1 MKLNSVVFKLGA
13 TILFLQL
20 IILIPLGYIILQLI
34 LNYSVNQTEQQLVQ
48 LSEKYA
54 TQVNNVEDPDNLQL
68 LEHLTDMTDTSAVI
82 LDQNGEIVL
91 QTNWHED
98 ITNEVLANPQIK
110 QLEEGE
116 TIVEEYT
123 FNSTTYLKVAQPI
136 TNQNGIQGS
145 VVLFS
150 SFGLISNSIHN
161 IIFLVILASLGAV
174 ALAIGFTFFI
184 SKKLGAPLIVME
196 KAAKQI
202 AEKKNFSLRVDYKA
216 NDEIGSLAHAINHLS
231 ETLER
236 YQTNRNEFFSNITH
250 ELKTP
255 LTYVKGYANAVRHEM
270 YQSKEERDEFLEIIE
285 NETDHI
291 SNLMDDLTDLSKIE
305 EGKIDL
311 NKEDIN
317 VNKLAEEMIKR
328 SQFRAS
334 EKGLTMN
341 LEVPDSTIFLYAD
354 KNRLDQV
361 LTNLVENA
369 VRYTETGSIT
379 LKVKEDRDLV
389 MIRVK
394 DTGIG
399 IKEEDIPYLFER
411 FYRVDKSRSRAN
423 GGTGLG
429 LAIVKNLV
437 EMHDGDID
445 VDSELNKGTTI
456 TLRFPKEEETQHA
469 ISR

>member
-34 LNYSVNQTEQQLVQ
+34 LNYSMNQTEQQLVQ

-54 TQVNNVEDPDNLQL
+54 TQVNNIDDPENLQL
-68 LEHLTDMTDTSAVI
+68 LEHLANMTDTSAVI
-82 LDQNGEIVL
+82 LDQNGETVL
-91 QTNWHED
+91 QSNWHED
-98 ITNEVLANPQIK
+98 ITDEVLANPQIR
-110 QLEEGE
+110 QLEHGE

-136 TNQNGIQGS
+136 TNQDRIQGS

-161 IIFLVILASLGAV
+161 IIFLVIFASLGAV

-184 SKKLGAPLIVME
+184 SKKLGAPLIAME
-196 KAAKQI
+196 KVAKQI

-270 YQSKEERDEFLEIIE
+270 YQSKEEREEFLEIIE
-285 NETDHI
+285 NEADHI
-291 SNLMDDLTDLSKIE
+291 SNLMDDLTDISKIE

-317 VNKLAEEMIKR
+317 INNLTEEMIRR

-334 EKGLTMN
+334 EKGLKMN
-341 LEVPDSTIFLYAD
+341 LDVPDNTVFLFAD

-369 VRYTETGSIT
+369 VRYTEKGSIT
-379 LKVKEDRDLV
+379 LQVKEERNQII
-389 MIRVK
+389 IRVK

-399 IKEEDIPYLFER
+399 IKTEAIPYLFER

-437 EMHDGDID
+437 EMHEGDID

-456 TLRFPKEEETQHA
+456 TLRFPKEENSQHTT
-469 ISR
+469 SK

>member
-34 LNYSVNQTEQQLVQ
+34 LNYSINQTETQLVQ

-54 TQVNNVEDPDNLQL
+54 TQVNDLEDPENLQL

-82 LDQNGEIVL
+82 LDSNGNNLLE
-91 QTNWHED
+91 TNWHSD
-98 ITNEVLANPQIK
+98 ITDQILDPNEIK
-110 QLEEGE
+110 QLDQGA
-116 TIVEEYT
+116 TVVEEYT
-123 FNSTTYLKVAQPI
+123 FNGSTYLKVAQPI
-136 TNQNGIQGS
+136 TNPNGTNGS

-174 ALAIGFTFFI
+174 ALAMGFTFFI
-184 SKKLGAPLIVME
+184 SKKLGAPLIEME
-196 KAAKQI
+196 KVAKQI

-255 LTYVKGYANAVRHEM
+255 LTYVKGYANAVLHEM

-291 SNLMDDLTDLSKIE
+291 SNLMDDLMDLSKIE

-311 NKEDIN
+311 NKEDVNI
-317 VNKLAEEMIKR
+317 NKLTEEMLRR
-328 SQFRAS
+328 SQFRAA
-334 EKGLTMN
+334 EKGLKME
-341 LEVPDSTIFLYAD
+341 LEVPDNTVYLFAD
-354 KNRLDQV
+354 KSRLDQV

-369 VRYTETGSIT
+369 VRYTEKGGIV
-379 LKVKEDRDLV
+379 LQIKEERDDVL
-389 MIRVK
+389 IQVK

-399 IKEEDIPYLFER
+399 IKQEDIPYLFER

-429 LAIVKNLV
+429 LSIVKNLV
-437 EMHDGDID
+437 EMHEGDIH
-445 VDSELNKGTTI
+445 VTSEVNKGTTI
-456 TLRFPKEEETQHA
+456 SLRFPKEKDAHNV
-469 ISR
+469 

>member
-34 LNYSVNQTEQQLVQ
+34 LNYSINQTETQLVQ

-54 TQVNNVEDPDNLQL
+54 EQVNSVEDPDNVQL
-68 LEHLTDMTDTSAVI
+68 LEHLTEMTDTSAVI
-82 LDQNGEIVL
+82 LDENGEIL
-91 QTNWHED
+91 LKTNWEEAISD
-98 ITNEVLANPQIK
+98 NVLENPELK

-116 TIVEEYT
+116 SIVKEYT
-123 FNSTTYLKVAQPI
+123 FEGNTFLKVAQPI
-136 TNQNGIQGS
+136 ISEAEAIGS

-161 IIFLVILASLGAV
+161 IIVLVILASLGAV
-174 ALAIGFTFFI
+174 GLAIGFTFFI
-184 SKKLGAPLIVME
+184 SKKIGGPLIAME
-196 KAAKQI
+196 KVAKQI

-216 NDEIGSLAHAINHLS
+216 NDEIGSLAGAINHLS

-311 NKEDIN
+311 NKEEIN
-317 VNKLAEEMIKR
+317 VTRMAEEMIKR
-328 SQFRAS
+328 SQFRAA
-334 EKGLTMN
+334 EKGLNMK
-341 LEVPDSTIFLYAD
+341 LDAPKHIVYLFGD
-354 KNRLDQV
+354 KSRLDQV

-369 VRYTETGSIT
+369 VRYTEKGEIHLQ
-379 LKVKEDRDLV
+379 LKEEPNQV

-399 IKEEDIPYLFER
+399 IKKEDIPYLFER

-437 EMHDGDID
+437 EMHDGEIH
-445 VDSELNKGTTI
+445 VDSEVNEGTTV
-456 TLRFPKEEETQHA
+456 TLQFPKGAKTHA
-469 ISR
+469 LSK

>member
-34 LNYSVNQTEQQLVQ
+34 LNYSINQTETQLIQ

-54 TQVNNVEDPDNLQL
+54 EQVDDLKAPENQQL
-68 LEHLTDMTDTSAVI
+68 LEQLTTMTDTSAAI
-82 LDQNGEIVL
+82 LNQQGEMVL
-91 QTNWHED
+91 QTNWHDNIVDEAL
-98 ITNEVLANPQIK
+98 ENPQLQ
-110 QLEEGE
+110 QLKEGE
-116 TIVEEYT
+116 TIVEGYN
-123 FNSTTYLKVAQPI
+123 FNGSNYLKVAQPI
-136 TNQNGIQGS
+136 ATPDGIQGS

-174 ALAIGFTFFI
+174 VLAIGFTIFI
-184 SKKLGAPLIVME
+184 SKKLGAPLVTME
-196 KAAKQI
+196 KVAKEI
-202 AEKKNFSLRVDYKA
+202 AEQKNFSLRVDYKA
-216 NDEIGSLAHAINHLS
+216 NDEIGSLAQAINHLS

-285 NETDHI
+285 NESDHI
-291 SNLMDDLTDLSKIE
+291 SNLMDDLTDMSKIE

-311 NKEDIN
+311 NVEELDMN
-317 VNKLAEEMIKR
+317 HLAEEMLKR
-328 SQFRAS
+328 SQFRAA
-334 EKGLTMN
+334 EKGLQ
-341 LEVPDSTIFLYAD
+341 LHLDIPDHTIWIKAD
-354 KNRLDQV
+354 RNRMDQI

-369 VRYTETGSIT
+369 VRYTEKGRIT
-379 LKVKEDRDLV
+379 LRIANQSDQVLV
-389 MIRVK
+389 QVI

-399 IKEEDIPYLFER
+399 IKQEDVPYLFER

-429 LAIVKNLV
+429 LAIVKHLV
-437 EMHDGDID
+437 EMHEGSIEIN
-445 VDSELNKGTTI
+445 SELNKGTTVS
-456 TLRFPKEEETQHA
+456 LYFPKQ
-469 ISR
+469 

>member
-34 LNYSVNQTEQQLVQ
+34 LNYSMNQTEQQLIQ

-54 TQVNNVEDPDNLQL
+54 TQVNSIDDPESLQL
-68 LEHLTDMTDTSAVI
+68 LEHLADMTDTSAVI
-82 LDQNGEIVL
+82 LDQNGDTVL

-98 ITNEVLANPQIK
+98 ITDEVLANPQIK
-110 QLEEGE
+110 QLEAGE
-116 TIVEEYT
+116 TIVDDYT

-136 TNQNGIQGS
+136 TNQGGIQGS

-184 SKKLGAPLIVME
+184 SKKLGAPLITME
-196 KAAKQI
+196 KVAKQI

-270 YQSKEERDEFLEIIE
+270 YQNREERDEFLEIIE

-317 VNKLAEEMIKR
+317 VNKLAEEMVRR

-341 LEVPDSTIFLYAD
+341 LDVPDSIVFLFAD

-369 VRYTETGSIT
+369 VRYTEKGSIT
-379 LKVKEDRDLV
+379 LKVKEERDEV

-399 IKEEDIPYLFER
+399 IKKEDIPYLFER

-437 EMHDGDID
+437 EMHEGDIE

-456 TLRFPKEEETQHA
+456 TLRFPKEEDPQHA

>member
-34 LNYSVNQTEQQLVQ
+34 LNYSMNQTEQQLIQ
-48 LSEKYA
+48 LSGKYA
-54 TQVNNVEDPDNLQL
+54 TQVNSIDDPESLQL
-68 LEHLTDMTDTSAVI
+68 LEHLADMTDTSAVI
-82 LDQNGEIVL
+82 LDQNGDTVL

-98 ITNEVLANPQIK
+98 ITDEVLANPQIK
-110 QLEEGE
+110 QLEAGE
-116 TIVEEYT
+116 TIVDDYT

-136 TNQNGIQGS
+136 TNQGGIQGS

-184 SKKLGAPLIVME
+184 SKKLGAPLITME
-196 KAAKQI
+196 KVAKQI

-270 YQSKEERDEFLEIIE
+270 YQNREERDEFLEIIE

-317 VNKLAEEMIKR
+317 VNKLAEEMVRR

-341 LEVPDSTIFLYAD
+341 LDVPDSIVFLFAD

-369 VRYTETGSIT
+369 VRYTEKGSIT
-379 LKVKEDRDLV
+379 LKVKEERDEV

-399 IKEEDIPYLFER
+399 IKKEDIPYLFER

-437 EMHDGDID
+437 EMHEGDIE

-456 TLRFPKEEETQHA
+456 TLRFPKEEDPQHA

>member
-34 LNYSVNQTEQQLVQ
+34 LNYSMNETEQQLVQ

-54 TQVNNVEDPDNLQL
+54 TQVNSIDDPENLQL
-68 LEHLTDMTDTSAVI
+68 LEHLADMTDTSAVI
-82 LDQNGEIVL
+82 LDQNGETVL
-91 QTNWHED
+91 QTNWHND
-98 ITNEVLANPQIK
+98 ITDEVLANPQIK
-110 QLEEGE
+110 QLEAGE
-116 TIVEEYT
+116 TIVEDYT

-136 TNQNGIQGS
+136 ANQDTIQGS

-161 IIFLVILASLGAV
+161 IIFFVILASLGAV

-184 SKKLGAPLIVME
+184 SKKLGAPLIAME
-196 KAAKQI
+196 KVAKQI

-216 NDEIGSLAHAINHLS
+216 TDEIGSLAHAINHLS

-317 VNKLAEEMIKR
+317 INKLAEEMIRR

-334 EKGLTMN
+334 EKGLS
-341 LEVPDSTIFLYAD
+341 LHLDIPDSTVFLFAD

-369 VRYTETGSIT
+369 VRYTEKGSIT
-379 LKVKEDRDLV
+379 LTVTEERNDV
-389 MIRVK
+389 IMQVK

-399 IKEEDIPYLFER
+399 IKKEDIPYLFER

-437 EMHDGDID
+437 EMHEGDIH

-456 TLRFPKEEETQHA
+456 TLRLPKGEQLND
-469 ISR
+469 

>member
-34 LNYSVNQTEQQLVQ
+34 LNYSMNETEQQLVQ

-54 TQVNNVEDPDNLQL
+54 TQVNSIDDPENLQL
-68 LEHLTDMTDTSAVI
+68 LEHLADMTDTSAVI
-82 LDQNGEIVL
+82 LDQNGETVL
-91 QTNWHED
+91 QTNWHDD
-98 ITNEVLANPQIK
+98 ITDEVLANPQIK
-110 QLEEGE
+110 QLKAGE
-116 TIVEEYT
+116 TIVEDYT

-136 TNQNGIQGS
+136 TNQDNIQGS

-161 IIFLVILASLGAV
+161 IIFFVILASLGAV
-174 ALAIGFTFFI
+174 VLAIGFTFFI
-184 SKKLGAPLIVME
+184 SKKLGAPLIAME
-196 KAAKQI
+196 KVAKQI

-255 LTYVKGYANAVRHEM
+255 LTYVKGYANAVRNEM

-317 VNKLAEEMIKR
+317 MNKLAEEMIRR

-334 EKGLTMN
+334 EKGLS
-341 LEVPDSTIFLYAD
+341 LHLDIPDSTIFLFAD

-369 VRYTETGSIT
+369 VRYTEKGNIT
-379 LKVKEDRDLV
+379 LAVTEERNDV
-389 MIRVK
+389 IMQVK

-437 EMHDGDID
+437 EMHDGDIH

-456 TLRFPKEEETQHA
+456 TLRFPKGE
-469 ISR
+469 IRND

>member
-1 MKLNSVVFKLGA
+1 M
-13 TILFLQL
+13 
-20 IILIPLGYIILQLI
+20 QLI
-34 LNYSVNQTEQQLVQ
+34 LNYSINQTETQLVQ

-54 TQVNNVEDPDNLQL
+54 NQVTDLDDSENLQL
-68 LEHLTDMTDTSAVI
+68 LEHLTEMTDTSAVI
-82 LDQNGEIVL
+82 LDQEGTKLL
-91 QTNWHED
+91 QTNWQED
-98 ITNEVLANPQIK
+98 LTDKTLTSNEIM
-110 QLEEGE
+110 QLKRGE
-116 TIVEEYT
+116 TIVKEFT
-123 FNSTTYLKVAQPI
+123 SNGSTYLKVAQPI
-136 TNQNGIQGS
+136 INQNGTNGS

-174 ALAIGFTFFI
+174 VLAIGFTFFI
-184 SKKLGAPLIVME
+184 SKKLGAPPLIEME
-196 KAAKQI
+196 KVAKQI

-270 YQSKEERDEFLEIIE
+270 YQNKEEKDEFLEIIE

-291 SNLMDDLTDLSKIE
+291 SDLMDDLMDLSKIE

-317 VNKLAEEMIKR
+317 INKLAEEMLKR

-334 EKGLTMN
+334 EKGLTMHLN
-341 LEVPDSTIFLYAD
+341 QPENTVYLFAD
-354 KNRLDQV
+354 KSRLDQV

-369 VRYTETGSIT
+369 VRYTEKGKIT
-379 LKVKEDRDLV
+379 LTVQEERKDVI
-389 MIRVK
+389 IRVE

-399 IKEEDIPYLFER
+399 IKQEDIPYLFER

-429 LAIVKNLV
+429 LSIVKNLV
-437 EMHDGDID
+437 EMHDGSIQVESEID
-445 VDSELNKGTTI
+445 KGTAI
-456 TLRFPKEEETQHA
+456 TLRFPTEEEKQYNA
-469 ISR
+469 LSR

>member
-20 IILIPLGYIILQLI
+20 IILIPLGYIILQFI
-34 LNYSVNQTEQQLVQ
+34 LNYSMNQTEQQLVQ

-54 TQVNNVEDPDNLQL
+54 TQVEQIDAPDNLQL
-68 LEHLTDMTDTSAVI
+68 LEHLAEMTDTSAVI
-82 LDQNGEIVL
+82 LDPTGEKIL

-98 ITNEVLANPQIK
+98 ISEEVLANPEIQ
-110 QLEEGE
+110 QLKDGE
-116 TIVEEYT
+116 TIVQEY
-123 FNSTTYLKVAQPI
+123 SMSSKTYLKVAQPI
-136 TNQNGIQGS
+136 IHNGASIGS

-150 SFGLISNSIHN
+150 SFGLISDSIHN
-161 IIFLVILASLGAV
+161 IIVLVILASLGAV

-184 SKKLGAPLIVME
+184 SKKLGGPLVAME
-196 KAAKQI
+196 KVAKQI
-202 AEKKNFSLRVDYKA
+202 AEKKNFSLRVDYQA
-216 NDEIGSLAHAINHLS
+216 NDEIGSLAQAINHLS

-285 NETDHI
+285 NESDHI
-291 SNLMDDLTDLSKIE
+291 SSLLDDLTDLSKVE

-317 VNKLAEEMIKR
+317 VNKLAEEMLKR

-334 EKGLTMN
+334 EKGLN
-341 LEVPDSTIFLYAD
+341 LKLDAPKQPVYLYAD
-354 KNRLDQV
+354 KSRLDQV
-361 LTNLVENA
+361 LTNIVENA
-369 VRYTETGSIT
+369 VRYTEKGHIN
-379 LKVKEDRDLV
+379 LRVKEKAKHV
-389 MIRVK
+389 QIIVQ

-399 IKEEDIPYLFER
+399 IKQEDIPYLFER

-429 LAIVKNLV
+429 LAIVKHLV
-437 EMHDGDID
+437 GMHDGTID

-456 TLRFPKEEETQHA
+456 TLSFPKEKHT
-469 ISR
+469 S